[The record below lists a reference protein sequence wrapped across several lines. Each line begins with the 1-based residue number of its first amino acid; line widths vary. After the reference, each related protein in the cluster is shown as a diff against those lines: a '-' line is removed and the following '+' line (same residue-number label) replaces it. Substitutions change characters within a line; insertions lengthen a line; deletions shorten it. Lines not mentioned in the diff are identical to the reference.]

1 MASVGYSYSLSK
13 RTSVGLS
20 YVYLN
25 NERNSSYQLYTQT
38 ALGGFGAALAG
49 QDQQQLYLGL
59 RHAF

>member
-1 MASVGYSYSLSK
+1 MGYSYSLSK

-25 NERNSSYQLYTQT
+25 NQRNSAYQLYTQSS
-38 ALGGFGAALAG
+38 LGAYGAPLAG
-49 QDQQQLYLGL
+49 QDQKQLYLGV